1 MSQSNNLYLFGYSGH
16 SYVVLDCALE
26 NGFQPL
32 GYFDFTENKKNPY
45 NLKFLGSENDIRLKH
60 VIKSDFVFPAVGS
73 NAIRKNLIHLFEKEN
88 LTQLTIFSK
97 TAYISPMAS
106 VLDFTFIGPN
116 AVVNSR
122 ARIGKGS
129 IINSGAVVE
138 HECIVGNY
146 SHVAPGAVLAG
157 NVVLGSESF
166 IGAKSVVKEGVQITD
181 NVTIGAGTV
190 VVKDIVEQGTYVGN
204 PARKISS

>member
-1 MSQSNNLYLFGYSGH
+1 VLQSKNLYLFGYSGH

-32 GYFDFTENKKNPY
+32 GYFDFKENKQNPY
-45 NLKFLGSENDIRLKH
+45 KLKFLGNENDINLSNL
-60 VIKSDFVFPAVGS
+60 IKSDFVFPAVGS
-73 NAIRKNLIHLFEKEN
+73 NSIRKNLINLFDKEN

-97 TAYISPMAS
+97 TAYVSSMAS
-106 VLDFTFIGPN
+106 VLSFTFIGPN
-116 AVVNSR
+116 AVVNSK
-122 ARIGKGS
+122 AIIGKGS

-157 NVVLGSESF
+157 NVVLGAECF
-166 IGAKSVVKEGVQITD
+166 IGAKSVIKEGVQITD

-190 VVKDIVEQGTYVGN
+190 VIKDILEQGTYVGN
-204 PARKISS
+204 PARKINS